1 MNDRTGEGTKKVV
14 ALAVQGKD
22 QRNQSD
28 PIDQSGHAILGLL
41 HQAADMARDNCDR
54 AMDMANKLSAQLRAA
69 EDQMRQLEREAG
81 YYRERTARAEKWL
94 AHISNEI
101 ESKFFED
108 RSAAHQGQQKP
119 RA

>member
-1 MNDRTGEGTKKVV
+1 MNDRAGEGTKKIV
-14 ALAVQGKD
+14 ALAPQGKD

-41 HQAADMARDNCDR
+41 HQAADISQDNCDR

-69 EDQMRQLEREAG
+69 EDRMRQLEREAV

-94 AHISNEI
+94 THISNEI
-101 ESKFFED
+101 ESKFFEG
-108 RSAAHQGQQKP
+108 RLAEHQGPQQP
-119 RA
+119 RP